1 MEHRC
6 YCSYSH
12 EDDPDNKVVNNLEVP
27 IGWPSYLEFSNN
39 TSGVTRAKK
48 PSSLRLLRQYLKY
61 ALRLAKEGDKYCL
74 DDEQSK
80 SNRWWPE
87 MKGKLLEAVA
97 EHKMKWILSGLST
110 EDCDR
115 IVREYLPSKTSK
127 QVKRQ
132 ARTYFESLDAEAQA
146 IRQLTPG
153 DSYVKSVL
161 GTDTID
167 TSELLKAWCGC
178 YYYPTGHRGFSKK

>member
-61 ALRLAKEGDKYCL
+61 ALRLAKDGDKYCL
-74 DDEQSK
+74 DGLQSQ

-97 EHKMKWILSGLST
+97 EHDAYRWQST
-110 EDCDR
+110 
-115 IVREYLPSKTSK
+115 P
-127 QVKRQ
+127 
-132 ARTYFESLDAEAQA
+132 
-146 IRQLTPG
+146 
-153 DSYVKSVL
+153 
-161 GTDTID
+161 
-167 TSELLKAWCGC
+167 
-178 YYYPTGHRGFSKK
+178 